1 MRVLGWW
8 YRVSRGQCKR
18 WKSCIIGTVSLFLDV
33 KTVSGR
39 KIVIVFQGRF
49 FFFFFM
55 KSNFLFLGSILL
67 KKKGDKLCSASA
79 NFKKNDMVL

>member
-49 FFFFFM
+49 FFFFFFYEI
-55 KSNFLFLGSILL
+55 KFFVPRIYFI
-67 KKKGDKLCSASA
+67 KKKRG
-79 NFKKNDMVL
+79 